1 MIKVLLADDHQMFID
16 GIRLIINGAEGFE
29 VSAEANNGHEV
40 IRCIDHTDTDV
51 VLLDI
56 DMPDVDGE
64 DTLLVLRKRNPEV
77 KILVVTMHDEPSYIK
92 KFMQLDV
99 DGYVLKN
106 TNKEELLWAIRR
118 VYEGHQYFGS
128 DLLKKVRA
136 LEWESTEEAALEE
149 DPLSDREKEIVRLT
163 ANDLSIP
170 QIADKLY
177 ISVNTVKTHRRNIQQ
192 KIDAKSLG
200 GIIRYAFEHGLTD
213 PVL

>member
-1 MIKVLLADDHQMFID
+1 MIRVLLADDHQMFID
-16 GIRLIINGAEGFE
+16 GIRQILDAAEGFE
-29 VSAEANNGHEV
+29 VAAEANNGHEV
-40 IRCIDHTDTDV
+40 IHWMGQKEVDV

-56 DMPDVDGE
+56 DMPEVDGE
-64 DTLLVLRKRNPEV
+64 NTLAVLRKRNPET

-106 TNKEELLWAIRR
+106 TNKDELLWAIRR

-128 DLLKKVRA
+128 DLLNKVRA
-136 LEWESTEEAALEE
+136 WDWESNLEENEE

-163 ANDLSIP
+163 ANEHSIP
-170 QIADKLY
+170 EIADKLY

-200 GIIRYAFEHGLTD
+200 GIIRYAFEHGLAD
-213 PVL
+213 PIK

>member
-1 MIKVLLADDHQMFID
+1 MIRVLLADDHQMFID
-16 GIRLIINGAEGFE
+16 GIRQILDAAEGFE
-29 VSAEANNGHEV
+29 VAAEANNGHEV
-40 IRCIDHTDTDV
+40 IHWIGQKEVDV

-56 DMPDVDGE
+56 DMPEVDGE
-64 DTLLVLRKRNPEV
+64 DTLAVLRKRNPET

-106 TNKEELLWAIRR
+106 TNKDELLWAIRR

-128 DLLKKVRA
+128 DLLNKVRA
-136 LEWESTEEAALEE
+136 WDWEPDLEVNEE

-163 ANDLSIP
+163 ANEHSIP
-170 QIADKLY
+170 EIADKLY

-200 GIIRYAFEHGLTD
+200 GIIRYAFEHGLAD
-213 PVL
+213 PIK

>member
-16 GIRLIINGAEGFE
+16 GIRQILNSVDGFK
-29 VSAEANNGHEV
+29 VVAEANNGHEV
-40 IRCIDHTDTDV
+40 VHWVEREAVDV

-56 DMPDVDGE
+56 DMPRVDGE
-64 DTLLVLRKRNPEV
+64 DTLLVLRKRNPDI

-99 DGYVLKN
+99 DGYILKN
-106 TNKEELLWAIRR
+106 TNKDELLWAIRR

-128 DLLKKVRA
+128 DLLQKVRA
-136 LEWESTEEAALEE
+136 LDWENSLGVNEEE

-163 ANDLSIP
+163 ANDHSIP
-170 QIADKLY
+170 EIADKLY

-200 GIIRYAFEHGLTD
+200 GIIRYALEHGLAD
-213 PVL
+213 PV